1 MKNYQG
7 PPTGC
12 TGRDLE
18 RLDDN
23 FATET
28 IDQIVPADSD
38 GSHVAH
44 GNSTMH
50 TLSKLPP
57 GTIKAMPGG
66 PEAIDPVVSQAQR
79 RAMYPAAAGKSRIG
93 IPKSVGKEFIAE
105 SHGVTDLPERK
116 GKK

>member
-1 MKNYQG
+1 MKPYQESSG
-7 PPTGC
+7 L

-18 RLDDN
+18 RLDDD

-38 GSHVAH
+38 GSHVGH

-50 TLSKLPP
+50 TLAGLPP
-57 GTIKAMPGG
+57 GTIEPMSGG
-66 PEAIDPVVSQAQR
+66 PEATDPVVSQAQR
-79 RAMYPAAAGKSRIG
+79 RAMYAAASGKSRLG
-93 IPKSVGKEFIAE
+93 IPKKVGKEFIAE
-105 SHGVTDLPERK
+105 SHGVTGLPERK

>member
-1 MKNYQG
+1 MKPYQES
-7 PPTGC
+7 TGL

-18 RLDDN
+18 RLDDG

-28 IDQIVPADSD
+28 IEQIVPADSD

-50 TLSKLPP
+50 TLGMLPP
-57 GTIKAMPGG
+57 GTIQALPGG

-79 RAMYPAAAGKSRIG
+79 RAMYAAASGKSRLD

-105 SHGVTDLPERK
+105 SHGVTGLPERK